1 MVVIRNFPFDP
12 LGGLGIPTSGIG
24 DPQSSYLKTP
34 VIRPIPTSRNQETN
48 VPKGNQT
55 VGEKKDESK

>member
-12 LGGLGIPTSGIG
+12 LRGLGIPTSGIG

-34 VIRPIPTSRNQETN
+34 LIRPIPTSRNPETE
-48 VPKGNQT
+48 VPKSNQT
-55 VGEKKDESK
+55 VNEKKDESK